1 MPGSLL
7 FVTSTRLGD
16 AVLSTGVLAHCLTR
30 LPGARVT
37 VAAGPVAAPIFR
49 NTPGLERL
57 HVLAKRPGGGHWL
70 DLWTRSVVRRWRLVV
85 DLRGSALAY
94 LVPTSERLVLG
105 KGERRGHRVE
115 ELGRLVG
122 LGEAPPAPRIWLGPA
137 EHATAARL
145 VPAGSPVLA
154 LGPAAN
160 WRAKTWRTER
170 FAELARRL
178 TATGPLAGARV
189 AILGAEGERE
199 AVRPVLD
206 ALPPERRLDLVGRV
220 DPLEAAACLAR
231 CRLFIGNDSGLMH
244 VAAAVGVPTVG
255 LFGPSPVEHY
265 RPWGRWTAVARTPM
279 TPEELMADP
288 AFDHR
293 ISGTLMDGLTV
304 DEAERVARE
313 LLDAIEESGEWPI
326 SS

>member
-1 MPGSLL
+1 MSSSLL

-16 AVLSTGVLAHCLTR
+16 AVLSTGVLGHCLER

-49 NTPGLERL
+49 RVPGLERV
-57 HVLAKRPGGGHWL
+57 HVMAKRAGGAHWL
-70 DLWTRSVVRRWRLVV
+70 DLWARAVVRPWNLVV

-94 LVPTSERLVLG
+94 LLLASDRLVLG
-105 KGERRGHRVE
+105 KGRRQEHRVE

-122 LGEAPPAPRIWLGPA
+122 RGDAPPAPRLWIGPEERSLA
-137 EHATAARL
+137 DRL
-145 VPAGSPVLA
+145 IPDGPPVLA

-160 WRAKTWRTER
+160 WRAKTWRAER
-170 FAELARRL
+170 FADLAARL
-178 TATGPLAGARV
+178 TRTGPLVDARV
-189 AILGAEGERE
+189 AVFGAAGEE
-199 AVRPVLD
+199 AAVRALID
-206 ALPPERRLDLVGRV
+206 SLPPERRIDLVGRI

-231 CRLFIGNDSGLMH
+231 CRLFVGNDSGLMH
-244 VAAAVGVPTVG
+244 VAAAVGMPTVG

-279 TPEELMADP
+279 GPAQLMAAP
-288 AFDHR
+288 GWDHR
-293 ISGTLMDGLTV
+293 TSDTLMDGLEV
-304 DEAERVARE
+304 DEVELVTRGLLERVERE
-313 LLDAIEESGEWPI
+313 GGWPI

>member
-16 AVLSTGVLAHCLTR
+16 AVLSTGVLAHCLER
-30 LPGARVT
+30 LPGIRVT

-49 NTPGLERL
+49 NVPGIERV
-57 HVLAKRPGGGHWL
+57 HVLTKRPAGGHWIG
-70 DLWTRSVVRRWRLVV
+70 LWVRAATRRWRLVV

-94 LVPTSERLVLG
+94 LVPAAERLVLG
-105 KGERRGHRVE
+105 KGRRREHRVE

-122 LGEAPPAPRIWLGPA
+122 LGEMPPAPKLWLGPA
-137 EHATAARL
+137 DISRAEAL
-145 VPAGSPVLA
+145 VPEGPPVLA

-160 WRAKTWRTER
+160 WRAKTWRPER
-170 FAELARRL
+170 FAELAQRL
-178 TATGPLAGARV
+178 TSSGPLAGARV
-189 AILGAEGERE
+189 AVLGAPGERD

-206 ALPPERRLDLVGRV
+206 ALPAEIRMDLVGRV

-231 CRLFIGNDSGLMH
+231 CRLFVGNDSGLMH
-244 VAAAVGVPTVG
+244 IAAAVGVPTVG

-265 RPWGRWTAVARTPM
+265 RPWGRLTAVARTPK

-288 AFDHR
+288 EFDHR
-293 ISGTLMDGLTV
+293 TSGTLMDGLTV
-304 DEAERVARE
+304 DAAEDVARR
-313 LLDAIEESGEWPI
+313 LLDSV
-326 SS
+326 

>member
-16 AVLSTGVLAHCLTR
+16 AVLSTGVLSHCLEHM
-30 LPGARVT
+30 PGVRVS

-49 NTPGLERL
+49 NVPGLDRL
-57 HVLAKRPGGGHWL
+57 HVLTKRPGGAHWL
-70 DLWTRSVVRRWRLVV
+70 DLWARSVIRRWQLVV

-94 LVPTSERLVLG
+94 LVPTTRRLVLG
-105 KGERRGHRVE
+105 KGDRHGHRVE
-115 ELGRLVG
+115 ALGRLVG
-122 LGEAPPAPRIWLGPA
+122 RGEAPPAPRLWLGPA
-137 EHATAARL
+137 ERSTAARL
-145 VPAGSPVLA
+145 VPTGSPVLA

-160 WRAKTWRTER
+160 WRAKTWRPER

-178 TATGPLAGARV
+178 TASGPLLGARV
-189 AILGAEGERE
+189 AVLGADGERD

-206 ALPPERRLDLVGRV
+206 ALPADRRLDLVGRV
-220 DPLEAAACLAR
+220 DPLEAAACLER
-231 CRLFIGNDSGLMH
+231 CRLFVGNDSGLMH
-244 VAAAVGVPTVG
+244 VAAAIGVPTVG

-265 RPWGRWTAVARTPM
+265 RPWGRWTAVAQTPM

-293 ISGTLMDGLTV
+293 TSGTLMDGLAV